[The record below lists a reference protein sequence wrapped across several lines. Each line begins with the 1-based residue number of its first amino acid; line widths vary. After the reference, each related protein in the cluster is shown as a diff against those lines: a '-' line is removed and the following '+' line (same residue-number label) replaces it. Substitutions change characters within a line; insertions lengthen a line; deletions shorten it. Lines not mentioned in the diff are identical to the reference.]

1 MQQCGAAS
9 ILILK
14 DFFATLIRV
23 ITHFFIMGLLSDIF
37 DFLIEQTS
45 DNYISKSERWFDSVW
60 KHLNRTDSAEGILE
74 VRDGNLFRR
83 LSVTFRDGT
92 KISIIDVED
101 EGCSLRS
108 VNLDSNQRRQL
119 IRDGRIVL
127 KEYE

>member
-1 MQQCGAAS
+1 
-9 ILILK
+9 
-14 DFFATLIRV
+14 
-23 ITHFFIMGLLSDIF
+23 MGLLSDIF

-45 DNYISKSERWFDSVW
+45 DNYISNSERWFDSVW

-92 KISIIDVED
+92 KFSIIDVED
-101 EGCSLRS
+101 DGCSLRS
-108 VNLDSNQRRQL
+108 VNLDSIQRRQL